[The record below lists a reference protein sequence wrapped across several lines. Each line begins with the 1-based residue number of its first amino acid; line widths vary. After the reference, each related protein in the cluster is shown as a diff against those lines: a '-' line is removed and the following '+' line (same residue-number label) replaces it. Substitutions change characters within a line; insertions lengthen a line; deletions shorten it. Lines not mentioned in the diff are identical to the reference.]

1 LNEHAIAI
9 FGHPLSFFEQPMVMA
24 QKSGRCDL
32 RVDEE
37 QISRLSTISITAKPR
52 TTIVRNIFSS
62 VGICDRNSIIFQ
74 HDAISS
80 VIFWLKALTSSSP
93 A

>member
-1 LNEHAIAI
+1 M
-9 FGHPLSFFEQPMVMA
+9 SFFEQPMVMA

-37 QISRLSTISITAKPR
+37 QISRLSTISIAAKPR

-62 VGICDRNSIIFQ
+62 VGI
-74 HDAISS
+74 
-80 VIFWLKALTSSSP
+80 
-93 A
+93 